1 MNEKKAVVKRKKG
14 MAIGTIERMNPDSGE
29 IETYTVIDKNV
40 EKDFNFH
47 KIWLMDVLN
56 ILNSFGTAKI
66 RVITY
71 LLSQMRNADN
81 YISVGTYREIASDT
95 GISYPSIQKT
105 MAELLEASVIKKVRT
120 GTFQFNPD
128 IIMQGDS
135 DKRRNLLIRYNYP
148 DDHIIGNKPY
158 IKENQPIEAL
168 ELTPMLPIFT
178 EDE

>member
-1 MNEKKAVVKRKKG
+1 MNEKKAVVKRKNGG
-14 MAIGTIERMNPDSGE
+14 MSIGTIERMNPESGE

-81 YISVGTYREIASDT
+81 TISVGSYREIAKDT

-105 MAELLEASVIKKVRT
+105 MAELLEADVIKKLRT

-128 IIMQGDS
+128 IIMQGGS
-135 DKRRNLLIRYNYP
+135 DKRKNLLIRYNYP
-148 DDHIIGNKPY
+148 EDEIIGNKPY
-158 IKENQPIEAL
+158 IKEL
-168 ELTPMLPIFT
+168 ETLTPQLPFDSEI
-178 EDE
+178 ECK